1 MNEHPRIIVV
11 AGYNRCGSTTVMQ
24 MLAAGG
30 CPMTGE
36 WPAYAV
42 EESLE
47 LTADWLAEHD
57 GMAVKV
63 LDPHKHPFPVGPDY
77 RVIWLDRNSEQ
88 QARSQAKFLG
98 TLVNLRLTDAD
109 IQRFRQSYRA
119 ERPKVMALFRSV
131 GATVLAVRFEMIL
144 LSPQTAAAQI
154 AGFVGGLDAAA
165 MAQVVLP
172 RTPECRP
179 DLAIE
184 MLQANFSAAA
194 MQEKVCV
201 MGWDK

>member
-11 AGYNRCGSTTVMQ
+11 AGYGRCGSTMVMQ

-36 WPAYAV
+36 WPAYEV
-42 EESLE
+42 PESLE
-47 LTADWLAEHD
+47 LSAAWLAEHD

-63 LDPHKHPFPVGPDY
+63 LDPHKHPFPAGPDY

-88 QARSQAKFLG
+88 QARSLAKFLG
-98 TLVNLRLTDAD
+98 ELVNLRLTDAD
-109 IQRFRQSYRA
+109 VEKFRQSYRA
-119 ERPKVMALFRSV
+119 ERPKVMALFRDV
-131 GATVLAVRFEMIL
+131 GATVLPVRFESIL
-144 LSPQTAAAQI
+144 LSPKTAAAQL

-172 RTPECRP
+172 RSPECRP
-179 DLAIE
+179 DLAVE
-184 MLQANFSAAA
+184 MLQVRFSGPAVL
-194 MQEKVCV
+194 EKFQA